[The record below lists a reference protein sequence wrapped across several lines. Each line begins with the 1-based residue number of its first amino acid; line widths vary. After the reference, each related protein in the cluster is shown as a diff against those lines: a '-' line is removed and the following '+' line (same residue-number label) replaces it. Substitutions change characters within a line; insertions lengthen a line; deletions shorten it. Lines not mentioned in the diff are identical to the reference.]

1 MAFEVKKIN
10 PLDLQPRK
18 AVGINLPFT
27 GKAVFNSTYQTK
39 DATRVNLINFLLTNK
54 GERYLNPTFG
64 SNIKLMLFENI
75 NQDTL
80 DEIEDILS
88 EDIKNYFPKVNPT
101 SLKITSSPD
110 THTIRFYL
118 KYKIIESNIE
128 DELLINIEQ

>member
-101 SLKITSSPD
+101 ALKITSSPD
-110 THTIRFYL
+110 TNTVRFYL

>member
-64 SNIKLMLFENI
+64 SNIRLMLFKNI

-80 DEIEDILS
+80 DEIEDMIS
-88 EDIKNYFPKVNPT
+88 EDISNYFPKVNPT
-101 SLKITSSPD
+101 ALKITSSPD
-110 THTIRFYL
+110 TNTVRFYL

>member
-64 SNIKLMLFENI
+64 SNIRLMLFKNI
-75 NQDTL
+75 NQDNL
-80 DEIEDILS
+80 DEIEDMIS
-88 EDIKNYFPKVNPT
+88 EDISNYFPKVNPT
-101 SLKITSSPD
+101 ALKITSSPD
-110 THTIRFYL
+110 TNTVRFYL